1 MKVKDL
7 ITELQK
13 CDQDAEV
20 KMHHYT
26 GNNALFVCEATNI
39 NGKVWIEDRGDIDL
53 RAEIDARIE
62 NCGPINETFFK
73 ALKKIGVTLRDIETY
88 YPEIYDDAKKY
99 YKN

>member
-13 CDQDAEV
+13 HDQDAEV
-20 KMHHYT
+20 KMHFHM
-26 GNNALFVCEATNI
+26 GNSALFVCEATNI
-39 NGKVWIEDRGDIDL
+39 PGEVWIEDKDDIDL

-62 NCGPINETFFK
+62 NCGPVNETFFE
-73 ALKKIGVTLRDIETY
+73 ALKKIGVTLRDIQTY
-88 YPEIYDDAKKY
+88 YPEIYDAAKKY

>member
-20 KMHHYT
+20 KMHHYA
-26 GNNALFVCEATNI
+26 GNNALFVCEAINI

-53 RAEIDARIE
+53 RAEIDARIK
-62 NCGPINETFFK
+62 NCGSANETFFK
-73 ALKKIGVTLRDIETY
+73 ALKKIGVTLRDIKTY
-88 YPEIYDDAKKY
+88 YPEIYDAAKKY